1 MLKQSLLLWQRKMG
15 LKGFKM
21 ITVDKILTKEAIFKD
36 AVSYDGNP
44 CIYFLIKDDT
54 IVYVGQ
60 TVDLTRR
67 VNEHK
72 CEGKKDFDSFSSV
85 SVKKRDLDKVE
96 SLCILYYR
104 PIYNERVDR
113 DVNIPLSKQHLISLF
128 V

>member
-1 MLKQSLLLWQRKMG
+1 
-15 LKGFKM
+15 M
-21 ITVDKILTKEAIFKD
+21 ISVDKILTKEAVFKD

-44 CIYFLIKDDT
+44 CIYFLIRDEA

-67 VNEHK
+67 INEHK
-72 CEGKKDFDSFSSV
+72 REGKKDFDSFSSA
-85 SVKKRDLDKVE
+85 SVKGRDLDKVE

-113 DVNIPLSKQHLISLF
+113 EVNIPLSKSSLISLF